1 MTMTHSTFPIIP
13 PTNTSSTIT
22 RHSTESLYSHPP
34 SLFCQHIKFSVAQYI
49 DKLLH
54 SYSLSSS

>member
-1 MTMTHSTFPIIP
+1 MTMTHSIFPIIP

-22 RHSTESLYSHPP
+22 RHSTESLYSQPP
-34 SLFCQHIKFSVAQYI
+34 SLFRQHIKFTVAQYI

-54 SYSLSSS
+54 L